1 MSKEEWE
8 EAKDALYEH
17 LDREPTDD
25 EIRDYISGRHDYLY
39 EMYRDMELEERD
51 DG

>member
-8 EAKDALYEH
+8 WAKDALYEH
-17 LDREPTDD
+17 LDREPTEE
-25 EIRDYISGRHDYLY
+25 EIRNFISGYYDYQY
-39 EMYRDMELEERD
+39 EMARDRELEERD